1 VQFNLGHPNGCK
13 LVPDCQVTSS
23 TLDRV
28 THTGYTHTKK
38 SRRQREKKM
47 CPGPKK
53 RNLKESVKI
62 NTPRRRKKHRFL

>member
-1 VQFNLGHPNGCK
+1 MQFNLGHPNGCK

-38 SRRQREKKM
+38 KS
-47 CPGPKK
+47 GKK
-53 RNLKESVKI
+53 RNLEDKKEKVKI
-62 NTPRRRKKHRFL
+62 NTPRRRKKHFYK